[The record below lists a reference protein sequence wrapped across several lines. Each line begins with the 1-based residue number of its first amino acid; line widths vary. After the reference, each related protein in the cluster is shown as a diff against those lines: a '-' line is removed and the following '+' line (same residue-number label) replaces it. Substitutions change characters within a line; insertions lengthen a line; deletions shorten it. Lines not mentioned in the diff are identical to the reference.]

1 LNRCI
6 KNATAKAT
14 IHDLRD
20 QRFNKMDF
28 FEQQDKARKKT
39 KWLVIY
45 FVLAVAAMIAAIY
58 IASLLIFS
66 GVQAHQHS
74 YDETQAQF
82 NLWNAQLFLGVAL
95 GTLTVVF
102 IGSSYKTASL
112 AAGGSA
118 VSEMMGARLV
128 SSNTT
133 DPDERKLLNVVEEMA
148 IASGVPVPQVYVMDD
163 EDGINAFA
171 AGHKPGD
178 ATITVTRG
186 CMKLLSRDELQGVIG
201 HEFSHILNGDMRLN
215 LRLMGTIFGILCLA
229 IVGRILLQTARG
241 GGRSRGQNPLP
252 ILGLA
257 LLIIGYI
264 GVFFGRLIQAAV
276 SRQREFLAD
285 ASSVQFTRN
294 PGGITGAL
302 KKIGGLGENGSRLAH
317 AHSEELSHMFF
328 SNGISE
334 AFIGLL
340 ETHPPL
346 PDRIRAFDPNFDGKF
361 PEVRYDDFDESA
373 DKTSKP
379 KRAPMPNLFGT
390 VVGGAILASGDDAK
404 PPVIKSHSVLP
415 NIGNPAPLHL
425 QYAEQLRDSLPDQ
438 IRLSARE
445 PLDSAALIFALIL
458 SVNENERAGQIA
470 EIAKRFS
477 PSVSEKTAALFPD
490 VSAAAKHAR
499 LPMVNLALGA
509 LKQLAPADFQK
520 FSQTL
525 QWLIQSDG
533 KIELFEFVVQ
543 KIVLRHLDSQFNGPQ
558 KNIIQFYTIKPLVPD
573 CAVILSALAD
583 IGSNDATEVAKAF
596 ETGAP
601 YLRAPGDSD
610 LQLLPKEN
618 CGVNEID
625 AALNRLAQ
633 AVSVIKKNLIEACV
647 HTVGEDGVIV
657 ESEAELLR
665 AISDTLDCPM
675 PPFLPTE

>member
-1 LNRCI
+1 
-6 KNATAKAT
+6 
-14 IHDLRD
+14 
-20 QRFNKMDF
+20 MDF
-28 FEQQDKARKKT
+28 FAQQEKTRKKT

-45 FVLAVAAMIAAIY
+45 FILAVAAMIAAIY
-58 IASLLIFS
+58 VASLLIFS

-95 GTLTVVF
+95 GTIAIIL
-102 IGSSYKTASL
+102 IGSSYKTMAL

-118 VSEMMGARLV
+118 VSEMMGGRLV

-148 IASGVPVPQVYVMDD
+148 IASGVPVPQVYVMDA
-163 EDGINAFA
+163 ENGINAFA
-171 AGHKPGD
+171 AGHKTGD
-178 ATITVTRG
+178 ATVTVTRG
-186 CMKLLSRDELQGVIG
+186 CMKILSRDELQGVIG

-215 LRLMGTIFGILCLA
+215 LRLMGIIFGILCLA
-229 IVGRILLQTARG
+229 IIGRILLQTARG

-252 ILGLA
+252 ILGIA
-257 LLIIGYI
+257 LLLIGYI

-294 PGGITGAL
+294 PNGITGAL
-302 KKIGGLGENGSRLAH
+302 KKIGGLGENGSRLGAAH
-317 AHSEELSHMFF
+317 AEEVSHMFF
-328 SNGISE
+328 GNGVSE
-334 AFIGLL
+334 PFIGLL

-346 PDRIRAFDPNFDGKF
+346 TDRIRAFDPNFDGTF

-373 DKTSKP
+373 DKTSKS
-379 KRAPMPNLFGT
+379 KRVPTPNLFGT

-404 PPVIKSHSVLP
+404 PPVIHSRHVLP
-415 NIGNPAPLHL
+415 NVGNPTPLHL
-425 QYAEQLRDSLPDQ
+425 KYAEQLRDSLPEQ
-438 IRLSARE
+438 IKLSARE
-445 PLDSAALIFALIL
+445 PLDSAALIFALLL
-458 SVNENERAGQIA
+458 SADENQRAGQIA

-490 VSAAAKHAR
+490 VSEKTAAHAH

-509 LKQLAPADFQK
+509 LKQLTAADFQK

-525 QWLIQSDG
+525 QRLIQSDG
-533 KIELFEFVVQ
+533 KTELFEFVLQ

-558 KNIIQFYTIKPLVPD
+558 KNVIQFYSIKPLVPD
-573 CAVILSALAD
+573 CAVLLSALAN
-583 IGSNDATEVAKAF
+583 IGSDDAAEVSKAF

-601 YLRAPGDSD
+601 YLRAPDDAD
-610 LQLLPKEN
+610 LNLLPKEN

-625 AALNRLAQ
+625 TTLNRLAQ
-633 AVSVIKKNLIEACV
+633 AVPIIKKNLIEACV
-647 HTVGEDGVIV
+647 HVVGADGVIK

-675 PPFLPTE
+675 PPFLAME

>member
-1 LNRCI
+1 
-6 KNATAKAT
+6 
-14 IHDLRD
+14 
-20 QRFNKMDF
+20 MDF
-28 FEQQDKARKKT
+28 FAQQDRARKKT

-45 FVLAVAAMIAAIY
+45 FILAVAAMIAAIY
-58 IASLLIFS
+58 VVSLLIFS
-66 GVQAHQHS
+66 GVQAHQHR
-74 YDETQAQF
+74 F
-82 NLWNAQLFLGVAL
+82 NEEQVQLELWNPQIFFGVAL
-95 GTLTVVF
+95 GTIAVIL
-102 IGSSYKTASL
+102 IGSSYKTMAL

-118 VSEMMGARLV
+118 VSEMMGARLI
-128 SSNTT
+128 NPNAT

-178 ATITVTRG
+178 ATVTVTRG

-229 IVGRILLQTARG
+229 IVGRVLLQTARG

-302 KKIGGLGENGSRLAH
+302 KKIGGLGENGSRLSH

-328 SNGISE
+328 GNGISE
-334 AFIGLL
+334 PFIGLL

-346 PDRIRAFDPNFDGKF
+346 TDRIRVFDPNFNGQF
-361 PEVRYDDFDESA
+361 PVVRYDGRDQPPDEIP
-373 DKTSKP
+373 KP
-379 KRAPMPNLFGT
+379 KRAPVPNIFGG
-390 VVGGAILASGDDAK
+390 VLGGTILASGGMDE
-404 PPVIKSHSVLP
+404 PPVIKTRHVLP
-415 NIGNPAPLHL
+415 NIGNPTPLHL
-425 QYAEQLRDSLPDQ
+425 KYAEQLRDALPENVKAA
-438 IRLSARE
+438 ARE
-445 PLDSAALIFALIL
+445 PLAAAALIYAMLL
-458 SVNENERAGQIA
+458 SADEKDRAAQIDG
-470 EIAKRFS
+470 IAKRFS
-477 PSVSEKTAALFPD
+477 PAVSEKAAALFPD
-490 VSAAAKHAR
+490 VSKIAAHVH
-499 LPMVNLALGA
+499 LPVINLAVGGLR
-509 LKQLAPADFQK
+509 QLSAEQFQN

-525 QWLIQSDG
+525 QWLIESDG
-533 KIELFEFVVQ
+533 QIELFEFVLQ
-543 KIVLRHLDSQFNGPQ
+543 KIVMRNLDSQFNGPR
-558 KNIIQFYTIKPLVPD
+558 KSVIQYYSIKPLVPD
-573 CAVILSALAD
+573 CVVVLSALANA
-583 IGSNDATEVAKAF
+583 GSDDAAEIEKAF

-601 YLRAPGDSD
+601 YLRAPDD
-610 LQLLPKEN
+610 TALQLLPKEN

-625 AALNRLAQ
+625 ATLDRLAQ
-633 AVSVIKKNLIEACV
+633 AVPTIKRNLIEACV
-647 HTVGEDGVIV
+647 HVVGADGVIL

-675 PPFLPTE
+675 PPLGVNL

>member
-1 LNRCI
+1 
-6 KNATAKAT
+6 
-14 IHDLRD
+14 
-20 QRFNKMDF
+20 MDF
-28 FEQQDKARKKT
+28 FAQQEKTRKKT

-45 FVLAVAAMIAAIY
+45 FILAVAAMIVAIY
-58 IASLLIFS
+58 IAAVVIFS
-66 GVQAHQHS
+66 GVQLHQHRGNFYNYGS
-74 YDETQAQF
+74 APQIS
-82 NLWNAQLFLGVAL
+82 LWDPQIFLGVAL
-95 GTLTVVF
+95 GTIAVIL
-102 IGSSYKTASL
+102 IGSSYKTMAL

-128 SSNTT
+128 SANST
-133 DPDERKLLNVVEEMA
+133 DLDERKLLNVVEEMA

-178 ATITVTRG
+178 ATVTVTRG

-229 IVGRILLQTARG
+229 IIGRILLQTARG

-294 PGGITGAL
+294 PNGITGAL

-328 SNGISE
+328 GNGISE
-334 AFIGLL
+334 PFIGLL

-346 PDRIRAFDPNFDGKF
+346 PDRIRVFDPNFDGKF
-361 PEVRYDDFDESA
+361 PYVRYDGFDQPPEEI
-373 DKTSKP
+373 SKP
-379 KRAPMPNLFGT
+379 KRAPLPNLFGT
-390 VVGGAILASGDDAK
+390 VVGGVILASGDDDEK
-404 PPVIKSHSVLP
+404 PPVIKSRSVLP
-415 NIGNPAPLHL
+415 NIGNPTPLHL
-425 QYAEQLRDSLPDQ
+425 EYAVKLRDALPENVMGA
-438 IRLSARE
+438 ARE
-445 PLDSAALIFALIL
+445 PLDAVALIYALLL
-458 SVNENERAGQIA
+458 SDDEKLRATQIA
-470 EIAKRFS
+470 EIGKRS
-477 PSVSEKTAALFPD
+477 SQSVSNKTAALFPD
-490 VSAAAKHAR
+490 VSKIAAHVH
-499 LPMVNLALGA
+499 LPIINLALGG
-509 LKQLAPADFQK
+509 LRQLSAEQFQN

-525 QWLIQSDG
+525 QWLIESDG
-533 KIELFEFVVQ
+533 KVELFEFVLQ
-543 KIVLRHLDSQFNGPQ
+543 KIVLRNLDSQFNGPQ
-558 KNIIQFYTIKPLVPD
+558 KSVVQFYTIKPLVPD
-573 CAVILSALAD
+573 CAVILSALANV
-583 IGSNDATEVAKAF
+583 GSDDAAEIEKAF

-601 YLRAPGDSD
+601 YLRAPDDVD
-610 LQLLPKEN
+610 LNLLPKEN

-633 AVSVIKKNLIEACV
+633 AVPIIKKNLIEACV
-647 HTVGEDGVIV
+647 HVVGADGVIQ
-657 ESEAELLR
+657 EAEAELLR

-675 PPFLPTE
+675 PPFMPDAA